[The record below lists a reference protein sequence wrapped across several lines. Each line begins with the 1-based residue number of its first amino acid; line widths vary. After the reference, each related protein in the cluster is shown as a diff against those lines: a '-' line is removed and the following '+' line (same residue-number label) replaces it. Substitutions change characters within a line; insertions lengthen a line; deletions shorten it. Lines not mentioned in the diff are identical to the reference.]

1 MDNKKNLSGIIF
13 SIILHIIF
21 FLVILST
28 IHKSNFLVPSRSNG
42 IQVELVTLEQITPV
56 KQDNLLKSTQP
67 IKPIINNAEININE
81 KKEKKIQQ
89 LKQNTE
95 IKESNPVE
103 NVKMQIKQ
111 ENKRE
116 KKPTK
121 DPTKQ
126 VNDLLHGI
134 DTKKGHNKGLAT
146 NGNNNGTSKSN
157 NLISDYADLVIE
169 RVRPF
174 VNVPNNMDSDS
185 FALVEVTLLP
195 NMQIYELKLIHSS
208 GNSLYDESVQNAIR
222 RGASVFPPL
231 PAGANWADFQTIK
244 LTFRPY

>member
-1 MDNKKNLSGIIF
+1 MDNQKNLSGIIF

-21 FLVILST
+21 FLIILST

-42 IQVELVTLEQITPV
+42 IEVELVTLEQIAPV
-56 KQDNLLKSTQP
+56 KQDNLLKSTQS
-67 IKPIINNAEININE
+67 IKPIINNAEINIDE
-81 KKEKKIQQ
+81 KKENKIQQ

-95 IKESNPVE
+95 VKESKPIE
-103 NVKMQIKQ
+103 KVKIQI
-111 ENKRE
+111 KRE
-116 KKPTK
+116 KKSAKET
-121 DPTKQ
+121 TKQ

-134 DTKKGHNKGLAT
+134 DTKNGHNKGVTT
-146 NGNNNGTSKSN
+146 NGNNSGTSKSN

-174 VNVPNNMDSDS
+174 VNVPDNMDSNS
-185 FALVEVTLLP
+185 FAIVEVTLLP

-208 GNSLYDESVQNAIR
+208 GNSLYDDSVQNAIR

-231 PAGANWADFQTIK
+231 PRGANWADFQTIK